1 MLCSFIHVFSYTDTL
16 CLRPRGILMKLVI
29 FAHARILAYHN
40 TYLRYEP
47 SACFG
52 LVGSLKANVL
62 FVEGKA
68 LGLKSTVQL
77 AICPALEDVFIWD
90 TKRQEKVN

>member
-1 MLCSFIHVFSYTDTL
+1 MVLTKS
-16 CLRPRGILMKLVI
+16 
-29 FAHARILAYHN
+29 
-40 TYLRYEP
+40 YLRYEP

-77 AICPALEDVFIWD
+77 AIVLLWKMCLFGTRRDK
-90 TKRQEKVN
+90 KR